1 MERDKLIQQLRIYAM
16 VTRLQEILE
25 VDRQTR
31 SMRMD
36 EIKLT
41 ARPVT
46 TLKHLEDYKCGKQL
60 RRERRAE
67 ERKR

>member
-1 MERDKLIQQLRIYAM
+1 MEIDKLIKQLRIYAM
-16 VTRLQEILE
+16 VKRLQEVLE
-25 VDRQTR
+25 EDRQKQDTR
-31 SMRMD
+31 M
-36 EIKLT
+36 ETLKLT